1 MGSAAYWAALHA
13 YIDAHRF
20 GLGRSRALLDAL
32 DAATPLDL
40 RPLFAT
46 RFPSL
51 Y

>member
-1 MGSAAYWAALHA
+1 
-13 YIDAHRF
+13 
-20 GLGRSRALLDAL
+20 LLDAL